1 MGSLTP
7 EIRKRIIKAYKKG
20 YRIKDIAAVFGVS
33 RWVIWKWRK
42 RAYHRGV
49 DSYRSRSRRPHHI
62 HKKVNQEIENAV
74 VVLRDSFNW
83 GTHRIAL
90 NLHHPPG
97 YIHHLLTTITG
108 REWHPVRI
116 SRQTVN
122 TILRRHRRNGSP
134 YEKNK
139 RKWKYF
145 RARKPNGLW
154 QIDIKGPFLPDGK
167 RLYALIIV
175 DDHSRFIIYCRL
187 YTSIRKEEVIAALHD
202 AVKHYGHPRRLLCDN
217 GSQFK
222 SNDLKC
228 WCKTH
233 KVLYEPAPPHYPET
247 KGKVERAIRN
257 LKEEYLILDKVFENT
272 SLLLD
277 EYIEWFNNERY
288 SLGVEGIPS
297 SFYYE
302 C

>member
-7 EIRKRIIKAYKKG
+7 EIRKRIVKAYKKG
-20 YRIKDIAAVFGVS
+20 YRIKDIAAIFGVS
-33 RWVIWKWRK
+33 RWVVWKWRK
-42 RAYHRGV
+42 RAYHRGK
-49 DSYRSRSRRPHHI
+49 DSYRSFSQRPRLI
-62 HKKVNQEIENAV
+62 HKKVTQGIENTV
-74 VVLRDSFNW
+74 IVLRDSFNW

-90 NLHHPPG
+90 NLRHPPG

-108 REWHPVRI
+108 SDWQPVRI

-122 TILRRHRRNGSP
+122 SILKRHRRNGSP
-134 YEKNK
+134 YKRNK
-139 RKWKYF
+139 KDWKYF

-154 QIDIKGPFLPDGK
+154 QIDIKGPFLLDGK
-167 RLYALIIV
+167 RLYALVIV
-175 DDHSRFIIYCRL
+175 DDHSRFIIYCGL
-187 YTSIRKEEVIAALHD
+187 YTSIKKEEVVTGLKW
-202 AVKHYGHPRRLLCDN
+202 AVKRYGYPKRLLCDN
-217 GSQFK
+217 GAQFK

-233 KVLYEPAPPHYPET
+233 KVHYEPAPPNYPET
-247 KGKVERAIRN
+247 KGKVERTIRN
-257 LKEEYLILDKVFENT
+257 LKEEYLVLDKVFENV
-272 SLLLD
+272 SLLLG
-277 EYIEWFNNERY
+277 EYIEWFNNVRY